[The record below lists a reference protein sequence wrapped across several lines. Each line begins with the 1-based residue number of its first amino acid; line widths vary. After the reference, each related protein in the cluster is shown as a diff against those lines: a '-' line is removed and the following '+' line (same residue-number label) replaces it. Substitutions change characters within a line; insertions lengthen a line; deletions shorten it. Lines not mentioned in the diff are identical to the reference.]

1 LENFIDIGT
10 SPVNNSD
17 KNPALMS
24 LTVLWIIPVM
34 IPCPR
39 VHAARRLTLPYS
51 LERESER
58 AHRLLD
64 Y

>member
-1 LENFIDIGT
+1 
-10 SPVNNSD
+10 
-17 KNPALMS
+17 MS